1 MTDEQ
6 TYNGSEELRRERIE
20 ELAAAYSL
28 GALFDDERA
37 MTEFEQLVESGDPYM
52 AHVLESM
59 LDASAVLALA
69 APEEEPRESVRSEL
83 LSRIKH
89 SKEDTRTRGRERG
102 AAYSGS
108 REPVAFSILENKL
121 KKRTRTLVGVSV
133 LAGLVICVLGSLL
146 IFRSADMT
154 ARDVAVGDLKKQRD
168 SLLVLMGDMAS
179 TDSAAKAMFAL
190 FSEKNSSV
198 VTMASTTEE
207 QPQTHRVYFS
217 REQKKIFVMKE
228 SLPPLEKGK
237 IYELWLIKG
246 TAAPMPVG
254 VFDISSKE
262 SIFTFS
268 APLDD
273 ADAFA
278 ISIEPEG
285 GSTSPQGPVVMVGK
299 VPTKL

>member
-1 MTDEQ
+1 MAENNNIHNEEQ
-6 TYNGSEELRRERIE
+6 LRRERIE
-20 ELAAAYSL
+20 ELAAAYAL
-28 GALFDDERA
+28 GALSEDEPA
-37 MTEFEQLVESGDPYM
+37 MQEFEQLVESGDPYM
-52 AHVLESM
+52 AETLETM
-59 LDASAVLALA
+59 LDASAVLAFA
-69 APEEEPRESVRSEL
+69 APETEPSDAVRSEL
-83 LSRIKH
+83 LSRIQLTKQ
-89 SKEDTRTRGRERG
+89 DTRSRGRERG
-102 AAYSGS
+102 TGYSDN
-108 REPVAFSILENKL
+108 REPVPFSILENKL

-133 LAGLVICVLGSLL
+133 VAGLIMCVLGSLL

-154 ARDVAVGDLKKQRD
+154 ARDVAVNDLKKQRD
-168 SLLVLMGDMAS
+168 SLFVLMGDMAK

-198 VTMASTTEE
+198 VTMASTAEK

-246 TAAPMPVG
+246 SEPPMPVG
-254 VFDISSKE
+254 VFDISSKQ
-262 SIFTFS
+262 SIFSFS

-278 ISIEPEG
+278 VSIEPEG
-285 GSTSPQGPVVMVGK
+285 GSKLPQGPVVMVGK

>member
-1 MTDEQ
+1 MADEQ
-6 TYNGSEELRRERIE
+6 TYSNTEQLRRDRIE

-28 GALFDDERA
+28 GALFDNEHG
-37 MTEFEQLVESGDPYM
+37 MQEFEQLVESSDPYM
-52 AHVLESM
+52 AEVLETM
-59 LDASAVLALA
+59 LDASTVLAFA
-69 APEEEPRESVRSEL
+69 APQEEPRDAVRSEL
-83 LSRIKH
+83 LSRVQLTKQ
-89 SKEDTRTRGRERG
+89 DTRSRGRERG
-102 AAYSGS
+102 TGYSDN
-108 REPVAFSILENKL
+108 REPVPFSILENKL

-133 LAGLVICVLGSLL
+133 VAGLMLCVLGSLL

-154 ARDVAVGDLKKQRD
+154 ARDVAVTDLKKQRD
-168 SLLVLMGDMAS
+168 SLMVMMGDMAK

-190 FSEKNSSV
+190 FSEKNSSI
-198 VTMASTTEE
+198 VTMASTAEK
-207 QPQTHRVYFS
+207 QPQTHRIYFS

-246 TAAPMPVG
+246 SAAPIPVG
-254 VFDISSKE
+254 VFDITSKQ

-278 ISIEPEG
+278 VSIEPEG
-285 GSTSPQGPVVMVGK
+285 GSQSPQGPVVMVGK